1 MLICATLNPLS
12 FGIVD
17 FGWFVG
23 VIVLVTGCGESG
35 ASIDGQ

>member
-12 FGIVD
+12 LGIIG

-23 VIVLVTGCGESG
+23 VIVLVMGCEESG

>member
-12 FGIVD
+12 LGIIG

-23 VIVLVTGCGESG
+23 VIVLVMVVKRVEHL
-35 ASIDGQ
+35 

>member
-1 MLICATLNPLS
+1 MLNCATLNPLS
-12 FGIVD
+12 LEIVG
-17 FGWFVG
+17 FGWLAG